1 MACSG
6 VARVPSRPAQV
17 NPMQT
22 HDAPTMQPEAADG
35 RPRYPEFLAR
45 LQSIAAERLRQNER
59 ILAEEALEV
68 CRRRHRRHARE
79 RSVIVRARVR

>member
-1 MACSG
+1 
-6 VARVPSRPAQV
+6 
-17 NPMQT
+17 MQR
-22 HDAPTMQPEAADG
+22 EAADG

-79 RSVIVRARVR
+79 RSVIVRARFR

>member
-1 MACSG
+1 
-6 VARVPSRPAQV
+6 
-17 NPMQT
+17 
-22 HDAPTMQPEAADG
+22 MQPEAADG

-68 CRRRHRRHARE
+68 CRRRRRRRHARE
-79 RSVIVRARVR
+79 RSVIVRRAVSLGCGAGLAGVTMEVGAFCGP